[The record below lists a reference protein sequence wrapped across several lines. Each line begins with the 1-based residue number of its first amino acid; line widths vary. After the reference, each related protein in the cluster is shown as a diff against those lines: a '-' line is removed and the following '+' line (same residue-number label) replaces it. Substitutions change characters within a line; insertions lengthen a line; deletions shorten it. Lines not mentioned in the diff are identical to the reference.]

1 MPQTCPESVST
12 ARGGVFGTSGYD
24 EVLVSTYTGLVF
36 GLTTERV
43 DGVAALDSKSV
54 SLSQDTRRKLATLR
68 AELDALEEKVAVERE
83 KYLSAAESGANAL
96 SVVPY
101 LNINHKAGGRCTE
114 VGPCM
119 QGRRK
124 YVLLGGAKCQK
135 GPEFYQKGQKRP
147 QKGPAAIGQGKFLGG
162 PSAPPAPHFRRP

>member
-1 MPQTCPESVST
+1 MSSVCDTVRCLQTCPESVST

-54 SLSQDTRRKLATLR
+54 SLSQDTRKKLATLR
-68 AELDALEEKVAVERE
+68 AELDALEEKVVVERE
-83 KYLSAAESGANAL
+83 KYLSAAESGVNAL

-101 LNINHKAGGRCTE
+101 LNINHKAGAKFTE
-114 VGPCM
+114 
-119 QGRRK
+119 
-124 YVLLGGAKCQK
+124 
-135 GPEFYQKGQKRP
+135 
-147 QKGPAAIGQGKFLGG
+147 
-162 PSAPPAPHFRRP
+162 